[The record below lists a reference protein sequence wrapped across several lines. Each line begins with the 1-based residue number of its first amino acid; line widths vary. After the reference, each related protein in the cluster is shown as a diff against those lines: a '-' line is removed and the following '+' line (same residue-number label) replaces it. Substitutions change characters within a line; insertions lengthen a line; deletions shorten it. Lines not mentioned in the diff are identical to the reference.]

1 MNVNWARTKVNVP
14 KHFCKRNALSLFIV
28 LVTWILWTVSRA
40 DDWISFSP
48 KFVYLIRALKEHK
61 WVPDID
67 FTETCLSSFYP
78 LCSYKYIRSFA
89 VLRDSIKNNLVNNK
103 NIFSPP
109 FLLLLLWNMQ
119 TCRLC
124 MNKDKWLSLDHQ
136 RLSRALWHYKYLNV
150 ILFSPTI
157 LEGHCIVL

>member
-1 MNVNWARTKVNVP
+1 MNVP

-67 FTETCLSSFYP
+67 FRETCLSSFYP

-89 VLRDSIKNNLVNNK
+89 VLRDSIKNILLNNK
-103 NIFSPP
+103 NILSPTFFP
-109 FLLLLLWNMQ
+109 SLSWNTQ
-119 TCRLC
+119 TCELC
-124 MNKDKWLSLDHQ
+124 MNKDKCLCLAHQ
-136 RLSRALWHYKYLNV
+136 RRFSALWHYKYLNAV
-150 ILFSPTI
+150 LISVAI
-157 LEGHCIVL
+157 LEGHRIVL

>member
-1 MNVNWARTKVNVP
+1 MYDGNKEYEYGYMNVNWTRTKVNVP

-89 VLRDSIKNNLVNNK
+89 VLRDSIKNILLNNK
-103 NIFSPP
+103 NIFFPP
-109 FLLLLLWNMQ
+109 FFPSPIMKHAYLW
-119 TCRLC
+119 TL
-124 MNKDKWLSLDHQ
+124 
-136 RLSRALWHYKYLNV
+136 Y
-150 ILFSPTI
+150 
-157 LEGHCIVL
+157 E

>member
-1 MNVNWARTKVNVP
+1 MFIIVEIRNRWVYNNSVLNTLYAHQVHMTEWTLVKNYFDVNWTWTKVNVSNN
-14 KHFCKRNALSLFIV
+14 FSKRNALSLFIV

-78 LCSYKYIRSFA
+78 LCSYKYIRFFA
-89 VLRDSIKNNLVNNK
+89 VLHDGIKNIIWNNK
-103 NIFSPP
+103 NIFSLIFFPNIIK
-109 FLLLLLWNMQ
+109 LANLW
-119 TCRLC
+119 
-124 MNKDKWLSLDHQ
+124 
-136 RLSRALWHYKYLNV
+136 ALYK
-150 ILFSPTI
+150 
-157 LEGHCIVL
+157 